1 MTTSRR
7 PTAGMQ
13 LGGRYRLVEPLPG
26 AAGRS
31 WRARDDIT
39 TRDVIARAVAIPDDL
54 ADTEQDRTRR
64 QVLRDI
70 GALSERRHPGIE
82 HVIDA
87 VVDRGVPWILTD
99 PVEGRSLGD
108 VVRRDGPLPA
118 GEVARIG
125 LRVLDTLVAA
135 SLPHGDVN
143 PDDVLLGPDGQVTV
157 TGFGANPVDGT
168 GTRGFRA
175 PEGGPGRVA
184 DLWALGATLHFA
196 VEGRMPDGPMARARA
211 LRPALEAMLA
221 QDPMSRPDPA
231 TVWHLLK
238 GARGAPAEI
247 PAPPPS
253 PPAPPPS
260 PPAPPPS
267 PPAPPPSPPAPPP
280 SPPAPPPSP
289 PAATGITDPE
299 VAAALAAFEAAIEAA
314 KPRGRAAAE
323 PAPGPGSAPSAGTGG
338 TVTAGPAA
346 DPASSDGPRP
356 GDAAAAVSADRTGAP
371 GRPPAPAG
379 STAAPEPTPPTTPA
393 HQPEPQPDHT
403 TDRPATHPTASEG
416 RRQGSTIASEPAL
429 PTASARP
436 AATHHVIDEAELRP
450 DGTAAD
456 RPTRPGSPAAARTP
470 GPAAAEP
477 TASGDD
483 RARPDGRRRVGAI
496 AALVL
501 LAVLAAALIALA
513 LNRDGDAAPA
523 ASAARPTGTAQPST
537 GSSGPQTPAA
547 PPAGYR
553 LYRDS
558 AGWSVAV
565 PSGWQATD
573 RGAMVTFTDGV
584 RTLGVTRRTDPP
596 QDPYDDAIAREPVVQ
611 AATPGYEVVRIAR
624 VSYRSWPAADWEYT
638 AGSGLDRVRT
648 LTRSVVTGPGQAYA
662 LSLTTADRS
671 WATDRTYFDVA
682 ASTFSP
688 DR

>member
-196 VEGRMPDGPMARARA
+196 VEGRMPDGPMARAGA

-260 PPAPPPS
+260 PPAPP
-267 PPAPPPSPPAPPP
+267 
-280 SPPAPPPSP
+280 
-289 PAATGITDPE
+289 GITDPE

-403 TDRPATHPTASEG
+403 TDRPATHPTPSDG
-416 RRQGSTIASEPAL
+416 SRQGSTIASEPAL
-429 PTASARP
+429 PTAPARP
-436 AATHHVIDEAELRP
+436 AAPHPVVDEAEPRP

-483 RARPDGRRRVGAI
+483 WARPDRRRVGAI

-501 LAVLAAALIALA
+501 LAVLAALIPLA
-513 LNRDGDAAPA
+513 LNRDGDATPA
-523 ASAARPTGTAQPST
+523 TSAAAARPTGTAQLSA
-537 GSSGPQTPAA
+537 GSSSPRIPAA

-553 LYRDS
+553 LHRDP

-596 QDPYDDAIAREPVVQ
+596 QDPYDDALAREPVVQ